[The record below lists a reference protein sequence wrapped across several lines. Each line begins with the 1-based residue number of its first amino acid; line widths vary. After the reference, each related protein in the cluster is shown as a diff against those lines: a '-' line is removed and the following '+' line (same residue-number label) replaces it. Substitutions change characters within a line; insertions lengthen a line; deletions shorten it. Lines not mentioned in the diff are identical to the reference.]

1 MLYIFFCRYRTF
13 TSLHFMLLLCK
24 RPHIF
29 ISSCQLS
36 IFQFCWIWYVEAKD
50 IKIGELICI
59 FDFMIII
66 WLWEMMFKSRLLLLS
81 LFFFFWHC
89 VYVVSNLGTYGNFW
103 KFYFNL
109 EEFYMYKFR
118 KRYKQCCL
126 VEWCGPR
133 AFCFGLNLFYC

>member
-1 MLYIFFCRYRTF
+1 MPRLILLPKEGFKDMHMNALVKCF
-13 TSLHFMLLLCK
+13 TSFSADIELLQVFILCYYYVSVCK

-50 IKIGELICI
+50 LKIGELICI

-81 LFFFFWHC
+81 LFFF
-89 VYVVSNLGTYGNFW
+89 LA
-103 KFYFNL
+103 L
-109 EEFYMYKFR
+109 
-118 KRYKQCCL
+118 CL
-126 VEWCGPR
+126 CSLKSWNIWQFLKV
-133 AFCFGLNLFYC
+133 LL